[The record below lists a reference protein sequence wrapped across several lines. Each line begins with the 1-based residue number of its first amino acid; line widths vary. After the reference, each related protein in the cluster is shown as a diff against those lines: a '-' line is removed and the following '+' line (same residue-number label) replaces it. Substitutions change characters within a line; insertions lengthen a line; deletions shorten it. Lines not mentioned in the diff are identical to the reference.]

1 MAQLALVTVPAGT
14 MRWCASWCARTLTA
28 AMCEAVAKSARIRR
42 GSWRSLQVGVSR
54 TSRYGQRY
62 HAIPP
67 HAFTSRSERR
77 RSPIGTLPEERT
89 YNGTTLLRFQSDG
102 CAASTRRSGSRRQ
115 AACRRPARPRRHLL
129 RLRLRLQL
137 QVPPAGRW
145 QRSSLAAPPRQTTTT
160 PTSSSELARSRAL
173 SCVAEKQNVWDR
185 IRTAL

>member
-1 MAQLALVTVPAGT
+1 MAQLALVTVPAGA

-28 AMCEAVAKSARIRR
+28 ATCEAVAKSARIRR
-42 GSWRSLQVGVSR
+42 GSWRGLQVGVSR
-54 TSRYGQRY
+54 TNRDGQRY
-62 HAIPP
+62 NAIPP

-115 AACRRPARPRRHLL
+115 AVRSRRHLL

-160 PTSSSELARSRAL
+160 PTSSSELARSCAVSRA
-173 SCVAEKQNVWDR
+173 V
-185 IRTAL
+185 